1 MFSLDLVMIVR
12 DEARCIRRCLDSVRA
27 HVDRLWVLDTG
38 SVDPTPALAAAGGAR
53 VHHAKWTDDF
63 AAARNAALALGD
75 ADWWLV
81 LDADEWLAGGAEA
94 LAGLRRMAPD
104 RLGQVRIVSQVD
116 GGEAP
121 SWLTRVLPR
130 GVGYTGRVHEQVDSA
145 LPRQRLALQIGHDGY
160 LPAQMARKRGR
171 NRALLQRMLAER
183 PGDDYVRYQLGKDHE
198 LAGEFESAETHYA
211 RAYDGID
218 PRSGW
223 RHDLVLRRLYCLKR
237 LARHAQALAL
247 ADAEAPHW
255 NHSPDFHFTLGDVLL
270 DWAATT
276 PPHAPRL
283 LPLAEASW
291 QRALRIGENP
301 QLQDTVLGRGS
312 YLAAHNR
319 AVLYGGLG
327 DTAAAAHW
335 RERSATMR
343 AAA

>member
-1 MFSLDLVMIVR
+1 
-12 DEARCIRRCLDSVRA
+12 
-27 HVDRLWVLDTG
+27 
-38 SVDPTPALAAAGGAR
+38 
-53 VHHAKWTDDF
+53 
-63 AAARNAALALGD
+63 
-75 ADWWLV
+75 
-81 LDADEWLAGGAEA
+81 
-94 LAGLRRMAPD
+94 
-104 RLGQVRIVSQVD
+104 
-116 GGEAP
+116 
-121 SWLTRVLPR
+121 
-130 GVGYTGRVHEQVDSA
+130 
-145 LPRQRLALQIGHDGY
+145 
-160 LPAQMARKRGR
+160 MARKRGR

-312 YLAAHNR
+312 YRAAHNL

-327 DTAAAAHW
+327 DPAAAAHW